1 MAASGL
7 LSGIRVIEISHVEI
21 SHVMLAPVCGLLLSD
36 MGAEHCQVGSI
47 VILPSGP

>member
-7 LSGIRVIEISHVEI
+7 LSGIRVIEI

-36 MGAEHCQVGSI
+36 MGAGHCQVGSI